1 MWLSWGVD
9 SAVAAYLLQQQ
20 WHEVVAGFMLNY
32 LDESNPNCTTKQD
45 LESFHQ
51 VREHLLI
58 KNFEIFDFRDQYD
71 TKVLNYI
78 YEWYLSG
85 ITPNPDVLCNTE
97 IKFKLF
103 LQEWINWWYDAIA
116 TGHYARVATVCHPEC
131 SEGSQKS
138 FVPQDDSVQYH
149 LLRAIDHNKDQT
161 YFLAWLNQ
169 YQLSK
174 SLFPLWEL
182 TKPQV
187 RQIAH
192 DIWLPN
198 ASRPDS
204 QWLCFVWKISMKD
217 FLSKKIWPKLWV
229 IKKLNWI
236 IVWNHTWAY
245 QYTVG
250 QRRGLSLPFQAY
262 VCDIDVLNNI
272 VYVTDNEDDP
282 KLFQT
287 WVWVKDWHW
296 IVPWDSLCMKGYWKI
311 RYRQELF
318 EMNWYAEWWIIEWGS
333 VYFDFWKPIKWVA
346 SGQILAFYI
355 WEELIGSGI
364 MIR

>member
-1 MWLSWGVD
+1 MSIRQILKMRVLVWLSGGVD

-32 LDESNPNCTTKQD
+32 LDENNPNCTTKKD

-51 VREHLLI
+51 VREHLWI
-58 KNFEIFDFRDQYD
+58 KHFEIFDFRDQYEE
-71 TKVLNYI
+71 KVLNYI

-97 IKFKLF
+97 VKFKLF
-103 LQEWINWWYDAIA
+103 LQEWISWWYDAIA
-116 TGHYARVATVCHPEC
+116 TGHYAINNN
-131 SEGSQKS
+131 G
-138 FVPQDDSVQYH
+138 H

-174 SLFPLWEL
+174 SLFPIGWL

-187 RQIAH
+187 RQIAK
-192 DIWLPN
+192 DVDLPN
-198 ASRPDS
+198 ANRADS
-204 QWLCFVWKISMKD
+204 QWLCFVWKVSMKD
-217 FLSKKIWPKLWV
+217 FLWEKIWPKPWV
-229 IKKLNWI
+229 IKKLDWT

-250 QRRGLSLPFQAY
+250 QRRGLLLPFQAY
-262 VCDIDVLNNI
+262 VCDVDILTNTVF
-272 VYVTDNEDDP
+272 VTDQENDP
-282 KLFQT
+282 ALYCE
-287 WVWVKDWHW
+287 WVRVKDRHW
-296 IVPWDSLCMKGYWKI
+296 ISSNYESGTTGHGKI

-318 EMNWYAEWWIIEWGS
+318 GMTLVSENDILEWGD
-333 VYFDFWKPIKWVA
+333 VYVQFSQSIKWVA
-346 SGQILAFYI
+346 SGQVLAFYI
-355 WEELIGSGI
+355 WDELVGSWI
-364 MIR
+364 MMRK